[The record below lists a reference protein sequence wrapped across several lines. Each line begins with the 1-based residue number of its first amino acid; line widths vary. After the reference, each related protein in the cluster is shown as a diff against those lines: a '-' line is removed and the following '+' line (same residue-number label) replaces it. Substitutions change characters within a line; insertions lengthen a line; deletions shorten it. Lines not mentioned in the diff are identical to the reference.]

1 MVSKALHLALNIVKI
16 SSLKCYQCD
25 STQNPDCGENTKPND
40 TYLKQ
45 CVYGFYYCVV
55 CILKNFNLKQNLN

>member
-55 CILKNFNLKQNLN
+55 CT